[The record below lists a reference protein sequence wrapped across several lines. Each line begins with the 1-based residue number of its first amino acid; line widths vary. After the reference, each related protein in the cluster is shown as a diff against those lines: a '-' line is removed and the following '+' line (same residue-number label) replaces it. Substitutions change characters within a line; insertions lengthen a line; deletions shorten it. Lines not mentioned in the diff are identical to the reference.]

1 LADDIAPQNREKD
14 SMSLGDGHI
23 LIGGTGRSGTTLLVQ
38 ILTHLNFDT
47 GFSKDQALER
57 VDGISKAGL
66 ETRLDH
72 DDLPHVIKSPWLSDD
87 IDEAL
92 EGGLKVEAVVIPFRG
107 LFEAAESRRHVY
119 RQAEA
124 RGKDPLAHPGSIWKT
139 TDPSEQEGAL
149 ALELYRLL
157 DPLVARGIP
166 FVFLGFPRF
175 VQDGEYFYRQL
186 KAIFDRHGV
195 GREEV
200 LKVHGRI
207 ADPNLVSK
215 FRAPQ
220 SGPTPSPSPP
230 PPVPARP
237 APALEPSRLGAF
249 LSAASFWEPR
259 YSIDSAWLEHAP
271 FAFWLV
277 NTARPRSLVE
287 LGAHKGF
294 SYFAF
299 CQAVKASKIACR
311 CHAVDTWRGDDQ
323 AGFYGEEV
331 YEAVRGHNDEHYA
344 EFSRLLRMTFDE
356 ALAQFPDG
364 SVDLLHIDGFH
375 SYEQVKHDFD
385 TWRPKLTDRAVVLLH
400 DIHVRRDGFGVF
412 RLWEELSERYPHFE
426 FVHGNG
432 LGVIG
437 VGADAPAGLKAL
449 FAASP
454 DSRLALE
461 IRSAYQSLGAAVAA
475 ELDTERLRENIEDL
489 QTQVEALTRKFAMR
503 DAEFIEVTTSTA
515 WRITRP
521 LRALAGRLKKLSGK
535 TGSRD

>member
-1 LADDIAPQNREKD
+1 MPKGDAVEGPGQNSGIIA
-14 SMSLGDGHI
+14 GDGHI

-47 GFSKDQALER
+47 GFSKDQAMER

-66 ETRLDH
+66 ETRLDR
-72 DDLPHVIKSPWLSDD
+72 DDLPYVIKSPWLSDE
-87 IDEAL
+87 IGAAL

-139 TDPSEQEGAL
+139 TEPSEQEGAL
-149 ALELYRLL
+149 ALELYKLL
-157 DPLVARGIP
+157 DPLVARDIP
-166 FVFLGFPRF
+166 LVFLSFSRF

-186 KAIFDRHGV
+186 KTIFDRHGV

-200 LKVHGRI
+200 LQVHGRI
-207 ADPNLVSK
+207 ADPNLVSR

-220 SGPTPSPSPP
+220 SGPSPAPSPP

-237 APALEPSRLGAF
+237 APKPEPSHLGAF

-259 YSIDSAWLEHAP
+259 YYMDSAWLEHAP

-277 NTARPRSLVE
+277 SKARPANLVE
-287 LGAHKGF
+287 LGAYKGY

-311 CHAVDTWRGDDQ
+311 CHAVDTWQGDDQ

-331 YEAVRGHNDEHYA
+331 YGEVRGHNEEHYA
-344 EFSRLLRMTFDE
+344 EFSRLLRMTFDQ

-375 SYEQVKHDFD
+375 SYQQVKHDFD
-385 TWRPKLTDRAVVLLH
+385 TWLPKLSDRAVVLLH
-400 DIHVRRDGFGVF
+400 DTHVRREGFGVF

-426 FVHGNG
+426 FTHGYG
-432 LGVIG
+432 LGVLG
-437 VGADAPAGLKAL
+437 VGASVPEEVSAL
-449 FAASP
+449 FAANA
-454 DSRLALE
+454 DQRLCYE
-461 IRSAYQSLGAAVAA
+461 IRAAYQRLGAALAQQGTVAS
-475 ELDTERLRENIEDL
+475 LRGKIAKL
-489 QTQVEALTRKFAMR
+489 QVLLKTFSSKLAMR
-503 DAEFIEVTTSTA
+503 DAQFDEVTNSTA

-521 LRALAGRLKKLSGK
+521 LRALSGRLKKLAGK
-535 TGSRD
+535 